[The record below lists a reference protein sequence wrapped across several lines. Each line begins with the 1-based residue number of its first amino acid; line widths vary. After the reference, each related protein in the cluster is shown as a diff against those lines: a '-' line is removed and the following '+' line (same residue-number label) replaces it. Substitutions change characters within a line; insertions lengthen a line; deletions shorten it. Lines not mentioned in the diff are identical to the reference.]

1 MGAHAV
7 PADFLNGTRQNSP
20 SYSIAKKLTR
30 KGQAAKTFFRRRK
43 TFIRLGGVNCP
54 KRTGG
59 LWKMAEELI
68 QGVTGLLKEAQAGD
82 RAALDELLPLVYR
95 ELKGIAARQLAGER
109 PNHTLQATALVNE
122 AYLRLVDQH
131 SVDWRN
137 RAHFFSIAAE
147 TMRRVLVNHAVSR
160 RAEKRGAGATL
171 LALDEASGLPDRREV
186 DLILL
191 DEALT
196 RLAEF
201 DAVQARIVEMKFFAG
216 LSNEEVSEVLD
227 TSESTVKREWRSAKA
242 WLAAQL
248 T

>member
-1 MGAHAV
+1 MPV
-7 PADFLNGTRQNSP
+7 
-20 SYSIAKKLTR
+20 
-30 KGQAAKTFFRRRK
+30 
-43 TFIRLGGVNCP
+43 
-54 KRTGG
+54 
-59 LWKMAEELI
+59 
-68 QGVTGLLKEAQAGD
+68 
-82 RAALDELLPLVYR
+82 VYR
-95 ELKGIAARQLAGER
+95 ELKAIAGRQLAGER
-109 PNHTLQATALVNE
+109 REHTLQATALVNE

-147 TMRRVLVNHAVSR
+147 TMRRILVNHAIGR
-160 RAEKRGAGATL
+160 RAEKRGAGVTL
-171 LALDEASGLPDRREV
+171 LPLDEAGSFSDKREV

-196 RLAEF
+196 RLAKL
-201 DAVQARIVEMKFFAG
+201 DNTQARIVEMKFFAG
-216 LSNEEVSEVLD
+216 LSNEEVAAVLF

>member
-1 MGAHAV
+1 VGE
-7 PADFLNGTRQNSP
+7 D
-20 SYSIAKKLTR
+20 LT
-30 KGQAAKTFFRRRK
+30 
-43 TFIRLGGVNCP
+43 N
-54 KRTGG
+54 
-59 LWKMAEELI
+59 
-68 QGVTGLLKEAQAGD
+68 GVTGLLKQAQAGD
-82 RAALDELLPLVYR
+82 RAALDELLPLVYN
-95 ELKGIAARQLAGER
+95 ELKRIAARQLAGER
-109 PNHTLQATALVNE
+109 PGHTLQATALVNE

-160 RAEKRGAGATL
+160 RSEKRGAGVTL
-171 LALDEASGLPDRREV
+171 LSLDEVDNFSNRREV
-186 DLILL
+186 DLVLL

-196 RLAEF
+196 RLATL

-216 LSNEEVSEVLD
+216 LSNEEVAEVLS

-242 WLAAQL
+242 WLASQL

>member
-1 MGAHAV
+1 MSKELKHGA
-7 PADFLNGTRQNSP
+7 
-20 SYSIAKKLTR
+20 
-30 KGQAAKTFFRRRK
+30 
-43 TFIRLGGVNCP
+43 
-54 KRTGG
+54 
-59 LWKMAEELI
+59 
-68 QGVTGLLKEAQAGD
+68 TGLLRQAQAGD

-109 PNHTLQATALVNE
+109 PGHTLQATPLVNE

-147 TMRRVLVNHAVSR
+147 TMRRVLVNHAISR
-160 RAEKRGAGATL
+160 RAEKRGAGATV
-171 LALDEASGLPDRREV
+171 LALDEAAGFPERRDV
-186 DLILL
+186 DLVLL

-196 RLAEF
+196 RLA
-201 DAVQARIVEMKFFAG
+201 DLDSVQARIVEMKFFAG
-216 LSNEEVSEVLD
+216 LSNEEVAEVLS

-242 WLAAQL
+242 WLATQL

>member
-1 MGAHAV
+1 M
-7 PADFLNGTRQNSP
+7 S
-20 SYSIAKKLTR
+20 
-30 KGQAAKTFFRRRK
+30 
-43 TFIRLGGVNCP
+43 
-54 KRTGG
+54 
-59 LWKMAEELI
+59 EELKH
-68 QGVTGLLKEAQAGD
+68 GATGLLRQAQAGD

-109 PNHTLQATALVNE
+109 PGHTLQATALVNE

-160 RAEKRGAGATL
+160 RSMKRGAGATL
-171 LALDEASGLPDRREV
+171 LPLDEATSFSDQREV

-196 RLAEF
+196 RLAKL
-201 DAVQARIVEMKFFAG
+201 DGVQARIVEMKFFAG
-216 LSNEEVSEVLD
+216 LSNEDVAEVLS

>member
-1 MGAHAV
+1 M
-7 PADFLNGTRQNSP
+7 
-20 SYSIAKKLTR
+20 
-30 KGQAAKTFFRRRK
+30 
-43 TFIRLGGVNCP
+43 
-54 KRTGG
+54 
-59 LWKMAEELI
+59 
-68 QGVTGLLKEAQAGD
+68 
-82 RAALDELLPLVYR
+82 PLVYR
-95 ELKGIAARQLAGER
+95 ELKKIAARQLAAER
-109 PNHTLQATALVNE
+109 PGHTLQATALVNE

-147 TMRRVLVNHAVSR
+147 TMRRILVNHARSR

-171 LALDEASGLPDRREV
+171 LPLDEVTSFSDRREV

-196 RLAEF
+196 RLAAL
-201 DAVQARIVEMKFFAG
+201 DSVQARIVEMKFFAG
-216 LSNEEVSEVLD
+216 LSNEEVAEVLS
-227 TSESTVKREWRSAKA
+227 TSESTVKREWRSARA

>member
-1 MGAHAV
+1 
-7 PADFLNGTRQNSP
+7 
-20 SYSIAKKLTR
+20 
-30 KGQAAKTFFRRRK
+30 
-43 TFIRLGGVNCP
+43 
-54 KRTGG
+54 
-59 LWKMAEELI
+59 MAEELI

>member
-1 MGAHAV
+1 VGHGKCALILNRKKIGTEGSGEENFFQAV
-7 PADFLNGTRQNSP
+7 
-20 SYSIAKKLTR
+20 
-30 KGQAAKTFFRRRK
+30 KTV
-43 TFIRLGGVNCP
+43 IRLGGVNRL
-54 KRTGG
+54 KRAGG
-59 LWKMAEELI
+59 LRKMAEELR

-109 PNHTLQATALVNE
+109 PDHTLQATALVNE
-122 AYLRLVDQH
+122 AYLRLIDQH

-147 TMRRVLVNHAVSR
+147 TMRRVLVNHAVNR

-171 LALDEASGLPDRREV
+171 LALDDVSGLPDRREV

-201 DAVQARIVEMKFFAG
+201 DPVQARIVEMKFFAG
-216 LSNEEVSEVLD
+216 LSNEEVAEVTG

>member
-1 MGAHAV
+1 MGQGKCALI
-7 PADFLNGTRQNSP
+7 LNR
-20 SYSIAKKLTR
+20 KKIDPE
-30 KGQAAKTFFRRRK
+30 GSDGENFFQAAK

-54 KRTGG
+54 KRAGG
-59 LWKMAEELI
+59 LWKMAEELR
-68 QGVTGLLKEAQAGD
+68 QGVTGLLRQAQAGD

-171 LALDEASGLPDRREV
+171 LALDDVSGLPDRREV
-186 DLILL
+186 DLVML

-216 LSNEEVSEVLD
+216 LSNEEVAEVLD

>member
-1 MGAHAV
+1 
-7 PADFLNGTRQNSP
+7 
-20 SYSIAKKLTR
+20 
-30 KGQAAKTFFRRRK
+30 
-43 TFIRLGGVNCP
+43 
-54 KRTGG
+54 
-59 LWKMAEELI
+59 MAEELTK
-68 QGVTGLLKEAQAGD
+68 GVTGLLRQAQAGD

-109 PNHTLQATALVNE
+109 PGHTLQPTALVNE

-147 TMRRVLVNHAVSR
+147 TMRRVLVNHAISR
-160 RAEKRGAGATL
+160 RAGKRGAGATL
-171 LALDEASGLPDRREV
+171 LALDDATSFPERREV
-186 DLILL
+186 DLVLL
-191 DEALT
+191 DEALK
-196 RLAEF
+196 RLA
-201 DAVQARIVEMKFFAG
+201 DIDSAQARIVEMKFFAG
-216 LSNEEVSEVLD
+216 LSNEEVAEVLS

>member
-1 MGAHAV
+1 M
-7 PADFLNGTRQNSP
+7 TEE
-20 SYSIAKKLTR
+20 
-30 KGQAAKTFFRRRK
+30 
-43 TFIRLGGVNCP
+43 
-54 KRTGG
+54 RT
-59 LWKMAEELI
+59 
-68 QGVTGLLKEAQAGD
+68 QGVTGLLRQAQAGD

-109 PNHTLQATALVNE
+109 PGHTLQATALVNE

-147 TMRRVLVNHAVSR
+147 TMRRVLVNHAISR

-171 LALDEASGLPDRREV
+171 LALDEAVSFPERREV

-191 DEALT
+191 DDALT
-196 RLAEF
+196 RLA
-201 DAVQARIVEMKFFAG
+201 DLDRVQARIVEMKFFAG
-216 LSNEEVSEVLD
+216 LSNEEVAEVLGKSD
-227 TSESTVKREWRSAKA
+227 STVKREWRSAKA

>member
-1 MGAHAV
+1 
-7 PADFLNGTRQNSP
+7 
-20 SYSIAKKLTR
+20 
-30 KGQAAKTFFRRRK
+30 
-43 TFIRLGGVNCP
+43 
-54 KRTGG
+54 
-59 LWKMAEELI
+59 MAEELI
-68 QGVTGLLKEAQAGD
+68 QGVTGLLRQVQAGD

-109 PNHTLQATALVNE
+109 PGHTLQATALVNE

-147 TMRRVLVNHAVSR
+147 TMRRVLVNHAISR
-160 RAEKRGAGATL
+160 RAEKRGAGVTM
-171 LALDEASGLPDRREV
+171 LALDEAASFPERREV
-186 DLILL
+186 DLVLL

-196 RLAEF
+196 RLANL
-201 DAVQARIVEMKFFAG
+201 DPVQARIVEMKFFAG
-216 LSNEEVSEVLD
+216 LSNEEVAEVLG

-242 WLAAQL
+242 WLAVQL